1 MNEARI
7 AVYRRSALALSSVAV
22 TTAVWFG
29 AVPLATADPYD
40 DGDSSEVTDDSGAAD
55 QPADEPAAPDPGEPA
70 GDAPDSAPDPGE
82 PAGDAPDSAPEAPA
96 PDAGEPAPEAPAEPP
111 PADEAPG
118 GADEPGSAG
127 APDEPGDAGDPGEP
141 DSNVTDPAVDADTP
155 EPDVAD
161 VPQEA
166 FDEANSAEALDV
178 ESTTASETEVTEVT
192 ESLESFESSTSTTTS
207 SSTWGSGVAQ
217 WNSGWTTYDNWYRPV
232 FTNPYS
238 TPMQMYYYYDN
249 ATRVFEVPPMQR
261 GVLTAPEQ
269 GVYSFTAV
277 NKDPSGKPVTVSTG
291 SFSGGGYQ
299 PAPGQPPPAKPVPP
313 TTFKNVLVQLKYDDK
328 LSKPFRVK
336 TLADLGDD
344 PSVGGHRVLLDD
356 ETQVWGTWSKT
367 SGGERLFEVTSTQQ
381 LPGLSKQS
389 QGPLPGYQVQLTSN
403 EAAPAPAEKT
413 WVKPLVIVVAVAA
426 ALAIGAVVFFVLSGR
441 RRKRTP

>member
-1 MNEARI
+1 MNKARI
-7 AVYRRSALALSSVAV
+7 TAYRRSTLALSSVAV

-29 AVPLATADPYD
+29 AVPPATADPYD
-40 DGDSSEVTDDSGAAD
+40 DGDSSEVTDDSGSAD
-55 QPADEPAAPDPGEPA
+55 QPADEPAAPDQDEPA
-70 GDAPDSAPDPGE
+70 GDEPG
-82 PAGDAPDSAPEAPA
+82 SAPEEPA
-96 PDAGEPAPEAPAEPP
+96 PDGEGPDPEAPAEPP
-111 PADEAPG
+111 PADEAPDAG
-118 GADEPGSAG
+118 GADESGSSE
-127 APDEPGDAGDPGEP
+127 APDEPSEPGDPGDP
-141 DSNVTDPAVDADTP
+141 DSNVTDPAVDADVP
-155 EPDVAD
+155 EPDVAE
-161 VPQEA
+161 VPQDDL
-166 FDEANSAEALDV
+166 DEANNADALDV
-178 ESTTASETEVTEVT
+178 DSTSASETEVTEVT

-207 SSTWGSGVAQ
+207 SSTWASGVSQ
-217 WNSGWTTYDNWYRPV
+217 WNSGWTSYDNWYRPV
-232 FTNPYS
+232 FANPYS
-238 TPMQMYYYYDN
+238 TPMRMYYTYDN

-261 GVLTAPEQ
+261 GVLTAPNA

-313 TTFKNVLVQLKYDDK
+313 TTFKDVLVQLKYDDK
-328 LSKPFRVK
+328 MSNPFRVK

-356 ETQVWGTWSKT
+356 ETQVWGTWNKT

-381 LPGLSKQS
+381 LPGLTKPS

-413 WVKPLVIVVAVAA
+413 WVKPLVIVGVVAG
-426 ALAIGAVVFFVLSGR
+426 ALAVGAVVFFALRGR
-441 RRKRTP
+441 RRKTTP